1 MSSSTNYNSI
11 INKSLNRARPK
22 PSVYLKKL
30 REHQK
35 SNDSTAKIEVTKVQ
49 PKKPNESSVNQSMT
63 NSSSSNSNSVRS
75 VNGLS
80 ASQSFS
86 SQTKRMSTKSSN
98 ALQSLINQNLLNF
111 YTMLSYK
118 FNSENESNEK
128 SLPQF
133 DTFLNFQGELENK
146 CQSSAPKADPIFISI
161 FLIFDILI
169 LFSFFFKY
177 VSYINILSLLIIIV
191 LFILV
196 FYRFIKLK
204 HIEQCPEL
212 KRIIKLLL
220 YVNHSLYL
228 MNSVLVYGV
237 SKTSLY
243 SIHIGFFFINF
254 LFDSPLD
261 QVVLIHVGN
270 YVLGRIVFFYKIKAL
285 TFSLNTLIENYNDF
299 VFILIIE
306 YLTKKARREQWRNF
320 YFFQNSYCNLVH
332 NIMRNLPLPNLVLS
346 TEQDIE
352 LYNISGKNFCNSMA
366 NISELKQKQE
376 EKEIQHQR
384 LNFQN
389 YIINDKIYVSR
400 FINSLTLNNN
410 QLDKFYYPFF
420 PKTTKNIDLSELNE
434 SATEIHTNKIADLEF
449 YQLIIFPCIWG
460 NRQCINLH
468 LVPFR
473 YMKAPVFTQDYLAMI
488 RKSIEFLV
496 EQNNTICH
504 QIKELNMNTLTKR
517 SNVNSSGGYANKSG
531 GHACNSREIF
541 NDKVK
546 VNKNIMSTKL
556 EPKSLFRNKLNFEKI
571 QRVQVP
577 KRINYTY
584 FDYKMWFYFRY
595 NVRVIYDL
603 NSTLLSFNMNNHYF
617 KDNSYTTV
625 NMDNYIANLSRYLYI
640 PAELYNFVINFSV
653 KGEKNVTL
661 NLFYLRIIIFNMF
674 FFIFNNSNDRTTEKN
689 LVFTIE
695 TVPKNK
701 DNKSSTQKELSFN
714 EEKHSHLQSES
725 QTDKIGTTSD
735 YTIKISI
742 NYQDSNVFINYND
755 LNKILKEEFDKKL
768 LISKVVNIN
777 FGIIGV
783 SYLIYLLYN
792 NVITCSSEDM
802 NHTIDMELYA
812 KKPEMNNERPIR
824 KVKSMTSNK
833 TMIFGDE
840 NTDTTLKYY
849 KNLLKIVYN
858 KRRGLSSYKLY
869 EIPKQ
874 TEKSFKKHKTLSVS
888 DLMDPD
894 KTFRSSKHLKTV
906 KRISIPNLRRE
917 FQNDTEKE
925 LIKELDKFHDRNNQ
939 TILNFSEKKRES
951 IISISDIKR
960 PSECIIEEEIKKDN
974 TIQEKEEEEN
984 QCENS
989 NKEENQIENSTR
1001 EETTKEVVDDEH
1013 YEDQQE
1019 NLDHDIFKVRAINKE
1034 IEQYNLQR
1042 NTNKVIRKSNM
1053 KIISK
1058 QNEIVKKVSFKE
1070 IQPQLSNMI
1079 LYIEDIKFVSLQNN
1093 SIYYLGKS
1101 LSLNNDS
1108 MKISLMKGGI
1118 DELIERIK
1126 QQRAL
1131 GYLYKVIFIETYRP
1145 NDYLTNSYLK
1155 ESKKKEQ
1162 KYFMITND
1170 SSISKESSS
1179 IFDEILSK
1187 EQFDSKVD
1195 IIVNNFL
1202 M

>member
-22 PSVYLKKL
+22 PSAYLKKL

-35 SNDSTAKIEVTKVQ
+35 SIDSTSKIEVTKVQ
-49 PKKPNESSVNQSMT
+49 VKKPNESSVNQSTT
-63 NSSSSNSNSVRS
+63 NSSSTNSNSVRS

-80 ASQSFS
+80 SSQSFS

-98 ALQSLINQNLLNF
+98 ALQSLLNQNLLNF

-161 FLIFDILI
+161 FLIFDLLI
-169 LFSFFFKY
+169 LFSFSFKY

-204 HIEQCPEL
+204 HIEQCPEI

-228 MNSVLVYGV
+228 MNRVLIYGV
-237 SKTSLY
+237 SKTSIY
-243 SIHIGFFFINF
+243 SAHIGFFFINF

-261 QVVLIHVGN
+261 QVVLIHVWN
-270 YVLGRIVFFYKIKAL
+270 YVLGRIVFFYKIKTL
-285 TFSLNTLIENYNDF
+285 TFSLNSLIENYNDF
-299 VFILIIE
+299 VFILLIE

-376 EKEIQHQR
+376 EILHQR

-389 YIINDKIYVSR
+389 YIINDKIYVTR

-420 PKTTKNIDLSELNE
+420 PKTTKNIDLSELSE

-449 YQLIIFPCIWG
+449 YQLIVFPCIWG

-496 EQNNTICH
+496 EQNNAICL

-531 GHACNSREIF
+531 GHTCNSREIF

-546 VNKNIMSTKL
+546 VSKNIMSTKL

-571 QRVQVP
+571 QRVQIP

-625 NMDNYIANLSRYLYI
+625 NLENYIANLSRYLYV

-661 NLFYLRIIIFNMF
+661 NLFYLRIIIFNIF
-674 FFIFNNSNDRTTEKN
+674 FFIFNNSKDRTTEKN

-701 DNKSSTQKELSFN
+701 DNKSSTQKELSFS

-725 QTDKIGTTSD
+725 QADKIGTTSD

-742 NYQDSNVFINYND
+742 NYQDSNVVINYND
-755 LNKILKEEFDKKL
+755 LNKILKEERDKKL
-768 LISKVVNIN
+768 LISKIVNIN

-792 NVITCSSEDM
+792 NGIVCSSEDM

-812 KKPEMNNERPIR
+812 KKPEVNNERPIR

-840 NTDTTLKYY
+840 NIDTTLKYY

-858 KRRGLSSYKLY
+858 KKRGLNSYKLY
-869 EIPKQ
+869 EIAKQ
-874 TEKSFKKHKTLSVS
+874 PEKSFKKHKTLSVS
-888 DLMDPD
+888 DLMNPD

-906 KRISIPNLRRE
+906 KRISIPDLRRE
-917 FQNDTEKE
+917 FQNNTEKE
-925 LIKELDKFHDRNNQ
+925 LIRELEKLHDRNNQ

-951 IISISDIKR
+951 VISIPDIKR
-960 PSECIIEEEIKKDN
+960 PSECIIEEEAKKDE

-984 QCENS
+984 QN
-989 NKEENQIENSTR
+989 
-1001 EETTKEVVDDEH
+1001 EETKKDEDDEH
-1013 YEDQQE
+1013 YEDQLE

-1034 IEQYNLQR
+1034 IEQYNMLS

-1053 KIISK
+1053 KILAK

-1079 LYIEDIKFVSLQNN
+1079 LYLEDVKFVSLQNN

-1101 LSLNNDS
+1101 LSLNNDA
-1108 MKISLMKGGI
+1108 MKISIMKGGV

-1131 GYLYKVIFIETYRP
+1131 GYLYKAIFIETYRP
-1145 NDYLTNSYLK
+1145 NDYLSNSYLK
-1155 ESKKKEQ
+1155 ENKEKEQ
-1162 KYFMITND
+1162 KYFMITNEI
-1170 SSISKESSS
+1170 SISKESSS

-1187 EQFDSKVD
+1187 DKFDSKVD
-1195 IIVNNFL
+1195 VIVNNFL